1 MKNLLES
8 QVHVLQSDLWIWP
21 DVFFQTSFCSKDMM
35 ETHFEDA
42 DLSQDLLLGCCRL
55 GFGILHGIF
64 MCHNSVLSP
73 SNYII
78 SNPSEI
84 WQLGWWLS
92 SDDMWHFMH
101 PWCLTKNLPPSE
113 TSSSEPGLCQ
123 VVDSRPG
130 PMGKMLDA
138 LGFFSGLRTPQFPLT
153 I

>member
-8 QVHVLQSDLWIWP
+8 QGTMLCNQTCEFGQMF
-21 DVFFQTSFCSKDMM
+21 FFQTSFCSKDMM
-35 ETHFEDA
+35 ETHFGGA

-55 GFGILHGIF
+55 GLGILHGIF
-64 MCHNSVLSP
+64 MCHKSVLIP
-73 SNYII
+73 INYII

-113 TSSSEPGLCQ
+113 TSSSESGLCQ

-138 LGFFSGLRTPQFPLT
+138 LGFFQD
-153 I
+153 